1 MARQLELEVSVK
13 GIDKVNSDITK
24 LENSLELMKQQ
35 LQGMDKASP
44 EFQALSQSIQQT
56 ETQLKSMT
64 AASNA
69 ANTSIDAMGQS
80 AGEAAQEQA
89 SLNQQIG
96 DGEDKLMLMAQAG
109 DTSSAAYKKLLGE
122 VGAMKKVQMETNV
135 QIDRAAAGFAGKLT
149 VGVQRVAAA
158 YQVGMAATQ
167 MFGVESEKAQKIMAQ
182 LQAVMAFTQGIEQLK
197 QLTVGMKL
205 FGTGGVTAL
214 SGIKKAIIAT
224 GIGALVVA
232 VGMLVAYWDDIVGF
246 IGDAVGASSA
256 QLREQEKLVATAKQN
271 VGVAEKQMEQ
281 FSLQENSLRLQ
292 GKSEKDI
299 LKLRLERINAVI
311 VEQETYV
318 AAMEQKSKL
327 ELEAARQNQE
337 TVKQVIRVGLEMS
350 AFTLRMLAAPIDAV
364 IETANAVAE
373 VLGFS
378 EIVSTNLNELI
389 SEGLEAA
396 ADYGSKFFVDT
407 DALAAENKKLISEEK
422 SKLDKLKSDRDG
434 LKLQIQQIEKQEVEN
449 SVASGKEKAEKLK
462 ALREQQLEVIKA
474 MNEREREAAEAVQD
488 ATIAAME
495 DGAEKQIAV
504 LEEAYGDERQA
515 IIDKAIEGEV
525 AALDERFTNGKIK
538 EEEYLKELATLRL
551 GETAKLA
558 DDEIKLLELKEKQ
571 KESAVQK
578 IRDEENDKKLKRLDD
593 YQKFLDGKV
602 EDADEKARISLRKG
616 YADDMVALKE
626 FLDDKTITQAEYDAQ
641 VLAAQEKLQENLAK
655 INDDAAKKERDK
667 RLATF
672 TTYITDLQA
681 VFEKVKGEGNA
692 LITSLA
698 STLGAGVAQFMT
710 IANTE
715 FEKLAD
721 PESSDPKGIVAKVNA
736 YAQAIGSLIQ
746 SVLGAVQEEQA
757 QRLEQGLENVETT
770 YNRESELLEQ
780 QKANGLITEEAFTLM
795 KYKLDVKRF
804 NEEEKLKKKAFES
817 EKKMRIASAIIA
829 GLQGAVAA
837 FAGAMTIPPPA
848 GPILGAIMAG
858 LVGAM
863 TAANIAQIS
872 AQKYEGGSP
881 PAAPQIAGDSAGAP
895 GAMESPAV
903 NQTTLFGAAMTGGN
917 EGGQQQGAGLRQ
929 QPMRAY
935 VLETDITNSQNT
947 ISTYEQRSEI
957 G

>member
-1 MARQLELEVSVK
+1 MARQLELEVKVK
-13 GIDKVNSDITK
+13 GIDKVDSDITK

-44 EFQALSQSIQQT
+44 EFQKLSQSIQQT

-69 ANTSIDAMGQS
+69 AGASVDAMGQS

-182 LQAVMAFTQGIEQLK
+182 LQAVMAFTSGIEQLK
-197 QLTVGMKL
+197 QLTVGMNL
-205 FGTGGVTAL
+205 FGKGGIAAL
-214 SGIKKAIIAT
+214 SGIKKALIAT

-232 VGMLVAYWDDIVGF
+232 VGTLVAYWDDIVGF
-246 IGDAVGASSA
+246 ISGGAS
-256 QLREQEKLVATAKQN
+256 EQEKLVEKAKEN
-271 VGVAEKQMEQ
+271 VAVAEKQLTAFDNQ
-281 FSLQENSLRLQ
+281 TNQLKLQ
-292 GKSEKDI
+292 GKSEKEI
-299 LKLRLERINAVI
+299 LQLRIGKIDAIIKEQEIFIKTMEEKSRMEIDAAKRNQEITEGIIRGAIELSTMGLRLMA
-311 VEQETYV
+311 
-318 AAMEQKSKL
+318 L
-327 ELEAARQNQE
+327 
-337 TVKQVIRVGLEMS
+337 
-350 AFTLRMLAAPIDAV
+350 PIDL
-364 IETANAVAE
+364 ILETANEVAVA
-373 VLGFS
+373 LGFDKITTTNINK
-378 EIVSTNLNELI
+378 EITKLNENLAETA
-389 SEGLEAA
+389 STW
-396 ADYGSKFFVDT
+396 FFDPKAV
-407 DALAAENKKLISEEK
+407 AAENQKAIDEQKE
-422 SKLDKLKSDRDG
+422 KLDKLKSDRDG

-449 SVASGKEKAEKLK
+449 SVASAKEKAEKLK

-571 KESAVQK
+571 KEAAIQK
-578 IRDEENDKKLKRLDD
+578 IRDEENEKKLKRLDD

-602 EDADEKARISLRKG
+602 EDADEKARIALRKG
-616 YADDMVALKE
+616 YADDLVALKE

-641 VLAAQEKLQENLAK
+641 VLVAQEKLQDDLAK
-655 INDDAAKKERDK
+655 INEDAAKKERDK

-681 VFEKVKGEGNA
+681 VFEKIKGEGNN

-746 SVLGAVQEEQA
+746 SVLGAVQEEQQ
-757 QRLEQGLENVETT
+757 QRLEQGLANVEET

-858 LVGAM
+858 IVGAM
-863 TAANIAQIS
+863 TAVNVAQI
-872 AQKYEGGSP
+872 AATKYEGGSP
-881 PAAPQIAGDSAGAP
+881 PAAPQIAGDSAGAA